1 MERLQSQSFTSRE
14 KQGSVAQFRAYPY
27 SSRGGLRVAAIGTS
41 QVRTKANG
49 QRQGQGSVSY
59 KLQHLSSQQP
69 SHRGA
74 AVAAV
79 VASLQSPVV
88 VLRLHDRAPTSD
100 HGLRTASHSQRRQ
113 TTAGSI
119 SAGPVIILE

>member
-1 MERLQSQSFTSRE
+1 
-14 KQGSVAQFRAYPY
+14 
-27 SSRGGLRVAAIGTS
+27 
-41 QVRTKANG
+41 
-49 QRQGQGSVSY
+49 VSTE
-59 KLQHLSSQQP
+59 HLGPEQP

-79 VASLQSPVV
+79 AASLQSPVV

-100 HGLRTASHSQRRQ
+100 HGLRTASHNQTRQ

-119 SAGPVIILE
+119 SVGPVIILE